1 MYPDSSRWIQ
11 VSSNLH
17 NAAESSQF
25 LNKLVVCDLL
35 FVLDYICHYWNVNFL
50 FSPSLCSAKLISKY
64 YTPWNTAP
72 WFTLVVLAVTWIC
85 HLNLLF
91 NHITSL
97 KQWFKFPWGVMF
109 HKCDCSEE
117 WTQERKETTRGAK
130 LAPFNRSWKNK
141 RNEAGTTWRLSQA
154 RLTFQT
160 THDKNRDT
168 LVVNHPLLT
177 RLSESWL
184 TS

>member
-1 MYPDSSRWIQ
+1 MWRKNITEWHSNASSSIMDLSVVKQHFFWMIVMIVVSCEMYPDSSRWIQ

-17 NAAESSQF
+17 DAAESSQF

-85 HLNLLF
+85 HLNLLSGIYCLTTLHPSS
-91 NHITSL
+91 NDSNSH
-97 KQWFKFPWGVMF
+97 
-109 HKCDCSEE
+109 EE
-117 WTQERKETTRGAK
+117 
-130 LAPFNRSWKNK
+130 
-141 RNEAGTTWRLSQA
+141 
-154 RLTFQT
+154 
-160 THDKNRDT
+160 
-168 LVVNHPLLT
+168 
-177 RLSESWL
+177 
-184 TS
+184 